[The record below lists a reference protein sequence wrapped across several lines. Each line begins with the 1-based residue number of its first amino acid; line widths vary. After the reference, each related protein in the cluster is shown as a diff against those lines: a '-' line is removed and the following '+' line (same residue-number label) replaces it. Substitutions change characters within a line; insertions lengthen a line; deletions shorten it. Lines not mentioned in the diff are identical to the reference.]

1 MAEAEERAQPGAA
14 AYRVLARKYRP
25 QSFTDLIGQDALVRT
40 LTNAIEAKRI
50 AQAYIL
56 TGVRGVGK
64 TTTARILARALN
76 YRGPEGDKGPTAG
89 PTDDCPICQAIAEDR
104 HVDVIE
110 MDAASRTGVG
120 DIRELIEGVRYRPVE
135 ARYKVYIIDEVH
147 MLSTSAFNALLKTL
161 EEPPPHV
168 VFIFAT
174 TEIRKVP
181 VTVLSRCQR
190 FDLRRVSPQLL
201 AEHFSRIAGTEG
213 AEAEPDAIGLIAR
226 AADGSVRDGLS
237 LLDQA
242 IALTDGKVAGAAVRE
257 MLGIAD
263 RGRLYDLLE
272 ATLGGRLDEGLTI
285 LGELYS
291 LGGDPLIVLQ
301 DLMEIVHAATR
312 LRLSPVSAEDSALPD
327 LERTRGQALGE
338 GLGLAELARAWQLLL
353 KGYGEAQ
360 VAPLPLQAAEMV
372 LIRLAH
378 ASSLPPPGELLR
390 QLRNESPSG
399 GNRGNPGPASSAP
412 AAAPRALSASPSA
425 APAADQT
432 REPARQEATALAR
445 QVAPKLEEAAP
456 AVAPPI
462 APPGAPPPAAGPR
475 GSSLA
480 IASFPALV
488 ALVRDK
494 GEQRLANHLECD
506 VALVR
511 FERRHLVINL
521 FEGAPKDLT
530 TRLTRL
536 LGEWTDADWRIEISD
551 EEGAAPL
558 RQQAKAAAAESQA
571 EALKHPLAQAFLDE
585 FPNARLIDHRRE
597 EPGALPL
604 TDGDVTPDPDQ
615 DEEPDE
621 ISDEDRAHLA
631 GVWPES

>member
-1 MAEAEERAQPGAA
+1 MADAEESSKAGQA

-25 QSFTDLIGQDALVRT
+25 QSFADLIGQEALVRT
-40 LTNAIEAKRI
+40 LTNAIDSGRVH
-50 AQAYIL
+50 QAYIL

-89 PTDDCPICQAIAEDR
+89 QTDDCEICRAIAEDR

-147 MLSTSAFNALLKTL
+147 MLSGSAFNALLKTL

-190 FDLRRVSPQLL
+190 FDLRRVPPALL
-201 AEHFSRIAGTEG
+201 AEHFAGIAEK
-213 AEAEPDAIGLIAR
+213 EAVTADEEAIRLIAR

-242 IALTDGKVAGAAVRE
+242 IALTDGKLDGEAVRQ

-272 ATLGGRLDEGLTI
+272 ATLGGRLDEALTV
-285 LGELYS
+285 LTDLYQ
-291 LGGDPLIVLQ
+291 LGGDPILVLQ

-312 LRLSPVSAEDSALPD
+312 LKLSASGSPDAALPD
-327 LERTRGQALGE
+327 LERTRGKALGD
-338 GLGLAELARAWQLLL
+338 GLGLAELARAWQILL
-353 KGYGEAQ
+353 KGHGEAQ
-360 VAPLPLQAAEMV
+360 LAPVPLQAAEMV

-378 ASSLPPPGELLR
+378 ASSLPPPGELVR
-390 QLRNESPSG
+390 QLRQEAPVAAKPPAQPPAAVREVPSAP
-399 GNRGNPGPASSAP
+399 RSAGPVSQSAALASAP
-412 AAAPRALSASPSA
+412 APDSP
-425 APAADQT
+425 P
-432 REPARQEATALAR
+432 EAR
-445 QVAPKLEEAAP
+445 
-456 AVAPPI
+456 
-462 APPGAPPPAAGPR
+462 GG
-475 GSSLA
+475 LA

-488 ALVRDK
+488 ALARSR

-506 VALVR
+506 VALVT
-511 FERRHLVINL
+511 FGLGHLEL
-521 FEGAPKDLT
+521 RALEEAPKDLQS
-530 TRLTRL
+530 RLSRL
-536 LGEWTDADWRIEISD
+536 LAEWTGTPWRVELS
-551 EEGAAPL
+551 EAEGEAPL
-558 RQQAKAAAAESQA
+558 RQQQKAVASEQREAA
-571 EALKHPLAQAFLDE
+571 LRHPLAQAFLE
-585 FPNARLIDHRRE
+585 QFPEARLIAHHRDQ
-597 EPGALPL
+597 PAGLPPA
-604 TDGDVTPDPDQ
+604 DGDDTP
-615 DEEPDE
+615 EEDNELSLEERALLAGLSPDE
-621 ISDEDRAHLA
+621 LEAPPEDD
-631 GVWPES
+631 